1 MYELAQINVARLL
14 APLDD
19 PLLADF
25 VANLD
30 PVNAAADTAAG
41 FVWRLSADAD
51 LTESR
56 VLDDDWIIV
65 NMSVWRSPA
74 ALLAYVYSDRH
85 RAVLRR
91 RREWFARL
99 EVPVTALWW
108 VPAGHRPTVAEA
120 EQRLI
125 HLRLHGPGPVA
136 FTLRTL
142 FPAPD
147 GSGGEPVDGLYERRP
162 VECDA

>member
-19 PLLADF
+19 PMLADF

-30 PVNAAADTAAG
+30 AVNAAADTADG
-41 FVWRLSADAD
+41 FVWRFSGDTAVEDSA
-51 LTESR
+51 
-56 VLDDDWIIV
+56 VFDDDWLIV

-74 ALLAYVYSDRH
+74 DLLAYIYSDSH

-108 VPAGHRPTVAEA
+108 IPAGHRPTPAEA
-120 EQRLI
+120 KDRLDR
-125 HLRLHGPGPVA
+125 LRAHGATPEA

-147 GSGGEPVDGLYERRP
+147 GTGVPVIATAGDRVSSP
-162 VECDA
+162 